1 MSDTPLLAFTTL
13 GSTEDA
19 RRLVR
24 ALVDERVVACGT
36 IVPGATSIFWWQ
48 EMVQEEA
55 EVVVLLKTMAS
66 RWEALADAVRRH
78 HPYEVPELIAVP
90 VGRGLDAYLAWLA
103 REVTP

>member
-24 ALVDERVVACGT
+24 ALVDERIVACGT
-36 IVPGATSIFWWQ
+36 VVPGATSTFRWQ
-48 EMVQEEA
+48 GAVQEEA

-66 RWEALADAVRRH
+66 RWEALRTAVRRY
-78 HPYEVPELIAVP
+78 HPYEIPELIAVP
-90 VGRGLDAYLAWLA
+90 VSHGLDAYVAWLA
-103 REVTP
+103 GEVTP